1 MGVRIAAAAVIAICT
16 AQAAGAGGIEITPT
30 FYDWTGV
37 YVGAHVGYGSGTI
50 KDTVNSTTTSTSIS
64 TSQDFSGAIAGGHVG
79 ANFQYRSIVFGVEA
93 DGDWSGQEGSGTGTL
108 FTASVPWLGTARMR
122 IGFAHDRFM
131 YYATGGGAYVR
142 FKSTDL
148 NGIESTST
156 RTAWVAGVG
165 QESVLARNLILRFE
179 ALYVQL
185 LDNENTVTG
194 VTPVLPA
201 NTTRTVY
208 DVVGRVGLS
217 YKFDWSGN

>member
-37 YVGAHVGYGSGTI
+37 YVGAHVGYGSGNI
-50 KDTVNSTTTSTSIS
+50 KDTVSGATTS
-64 TSQDFSGAIAGGHVG
+64 TSQDFSGVIAGGQAG
-79 ANFQYRSIVFGVEA
+79 ANFQYRSVVFGVEA
-93 DGDWSGQEGSGTGTL
+93 DGDWSGQQGSGTV
-108 FTASVPWLGTARMR
+108 FTASVPWLATARMR
-122 IGFAHDRFM
+122 IGFAHDRLL
-131 YYATGGGAYVR
+131 YYATGGAAYVQ

-165 QESVLARNLILRFE
+165 QESVITRNLILRFE
-179 ALYVQL
+179 ALYLQL
-185 LDNENTVTG
+185 LGNGDTVTG
-194 VTPVLPA
+194 VTPVTPV
-201 NTTRTVY
+201 TSTRTVY
-208 DVVGRVGLS
+208 DIVGRVGLS

>member
-1 MGVRIAAAAVIAICT
+1 MGIRITAAAVIAICT

-37 YVGAHVGYGSGTI
+37 YVGAHVGYGTGNI
-50 KDTVNSTTTSTSIS
+50 KDTVNGASTS
-64 TSQDFSGAIAGGHVG
+64 TSQDFSGAIAGGQVG

-93 DGDWSGQEGSGTGTL
+93 DGDWSGQQGSGTV
-108 FTASVPWLGTARMR
+108 FTASLPWLATARMR
-122 IGFAHDRFM
+122 IGLAYDRLV
-131 YYATGGGAYVR
+131 YYATGGAAYVQ

-165 QESVLARNLILRFE
+165 QESVIAPNLILRFE
-179 ALYVQL
+179 VLYLQL
-185 LDNENTVTG
+185 VGNGDTVNG
-194 VTPVLPA
+194 VTPVTPV
-201 NTTRTVY
+201 NSTRTVY
-208 DVVGRVGLS
+208 DIVGRVGLS